1 MLTTMRN
8 INIAPDTGVKK
19 PTRKARS
26 FYDGPYM
33 TFNFGINPRYWCV
46 LSRSKAKATRSFVLF
61 TRNSIE

>member
-26 FYDGPYM
+26 SYHGPYM
-33 TFNFGINPRYWCV
+33 TLHYGANPRWLC
-46 LSRSKAKATRSFVLF
+46 VLF